1 MKDMGDEEL
10 RVGLAHHRK
19 TRSRCSID
27 WTLPPADF
35 EGLDLATDARRLR
48 SKAAKFS
55 TGDHRLPGDGFT
67 GFDSTNTTQ
76 ESYIQLPGF
85 IDRLIMLREK
95 GEEGRWFPYTYEVV
109 IFQWFALLVEQTR
122 SMEQQSKDSVS
133 SATAS
138 NDSGDA
144 GDGSIQ
150 FSYRPGSSS
159 VNGTTKKSLKDA
171 ALKARGVTVAC
182 APILF
187 EIIKKSLGWRIDS
200 IFRLGR
206 DDSVTSGLSEEHL
219 PLVTL
224 DNTILSTLEELISM
238 VTDACIDS
246 RNFDS
251 WQFRQ
256 TAIDV
261 NDAIVRFLRDLFA
274 LLDPQ
279 AVQRLILVYFSRFV
293 LKEGKHWQDRDSKIG
308 LRCSWETCKLRM
320 NAAALLVRLPDFHEI
335 NMPLM
340 NSWGSWV
347 GSAPEEET
355 IRFFDDAILQL
366 EDFDMSGFVGGEGP
380 VHNSSLALPGLQH
393 HWLVELVTE
402 ICLSATGHAEQ
413 NIQHRASSLLHELYW
428 AHSQRCKA
436 NGSLSVAASMHLPFV
451 VKILGQINYL
461 SSLPAKN
468 QLRKDIFPCVIFVFQ
483 SAPVGLMRAMWRKL
497 CRNAEGRGSTE
508 KYGGIGQFHF
518 DGPLLSNAQAS
529 DVSATLEDDDDDDDD
544 GDVTLDDASPPSILD
559 VFSLLNLALKTLE
572 YEGSEVVLA
581 DDETFDNIGDQVAT
595 WRREFLLS
603 LEQENYAKLPAR
615 PRPFPGLQSTK
626 KQEKD
631 SKNTPQNTTTSSRK
645 WFSHDSAIVIV
656 NTCRYIVREVLGML
670 KSYHGS
676 GTAAEESH
684 RSGREED
691 DISDANY
698 EFKRQSST
706 ASAASARKDD
716 GFDPLKFSPTDTVI
730 FVRGTSSVYLHVLCL
745 RESDVVVIKTLIASV
760 EIVKIFGIK
769 IWLTAVGE
777 TLQHWMRI
785 VLLHCGARRAEV
797 RVQALEFLALI
808 LRLTWDAYGS
818 FLRIRLPMLAV
829 QTEVMERIVA
839 TAATR
844 YYREQRRLGTTVQY
858 LTNDSAEAS
867 LAPLWRTLDRLHHKS
882 ASQNVAFRSALMR
895 LAEMMKKLVGAY
907 IAAHAL
913 AIMNR
918 LKSSSS
924 TVINKGLLEDQGS
937 SDGIQHQQP
946 AYIHNSLVSVHRILA
961 NSAGFSK
968 QFLGLQGSSS
978 SNNDVVTHSEAIE
991 DAFIQ
996 AADVFSPTELP
1007 SHRVAWLRKLAE
1019 FHESREK
1026 FAEEATCHF
1035 NIHCTLRQA
1044 AKLHD
1049 SLWAS
1054 VPFLPWANDAD
1065 GVHLEGDGP
1074 ASGDLY
1080 DADYDSIDFSV
1091 DEFPDSDLDGRQ
1103 IEKNHSF
1110 RRIFYRV
1117 ANSVRM
1123 RTGDWDVGGNKTL
1136 FYGVTFTSEFN
1147 ASSPWIP
1154 LREMEEDMV
1163 EEAETA
1169 GDLYLKA
1176 GIVESSRFAWS
1187 LATQFYS
1194 ETFNYA
1200 KLAHV
1205 YRRLALVVE
1214 SQVPSVDTSNQLELS
1229 SPLGRFYRVW
1239 FHGGA
1244 PDELMGAEF
1253 VYRAGATVK
1262 LEKFGRAL
1270 CSVLKCVLP
1279 EKTPIDLV
1287 LDDGRPE
1294 DSSQRKHNQ
1303 RRGLGATNRE
1313 PVKIKVTPLR
1323 PMMKRESS
1331 LRGTPEWFYKQTD
1344 YAGFS
1349 SRPTVQSH
1357 NSGTGRRAPSMDE
1370 GTFHM
1375 GFSPRHRSYGSRT
1388 VSDMS
1393 SGPSGSS
1400 GPSFSGR
1407 MGSHYGVQSSS
1418 TVGANRDIGGDLS
1431 VIGGGNI
1438 VGVEKFSFTQPI
1450 KKDKIRGSKDW
1461 LTSPVG
1467 DFSEKTLRV
1476 TQITVEKCF
1485 PSCVSRQSVV
1495 HRAVYTQSPL
1505 EAGVEAVCSWCAV
1518 LFRTA
1523 VATNGLSVTGR
1534 YTVPTVYFLCAEHCI
1549 YLVCYLPFG
1558 LIHHLTR
1565 IPNSALISFALS
1577 SVHE

>member
-10 RVGLAHHRK
+10 TVGVAHHRK

-27 WTLPPADF
+27 WTLPPTDF
-35 EGLDLATDARRLR
+35 GGLDFAADARRPRNKTAHALTDGHHSR
-48 SKAAKFS
+48 
-55 TGDHRLPGDGFT
+55 GDGFP
-67 GFDSTNTTQ
+67 NTSR

-85 IDRLIMLREK
+85 IDRLIMLRER

-122 SMEQQSKDSVS
+122 SMEQQPRDS
-133 SATAS
+133 SATS
-138 NDSGDA
+138 STDSVEA
-144 GDGSIQ
+144 GDGSNQ
-150 FSYRPGSSS
+150 FAYRPGSS
-159 VNGTTKKSLKDA
+159 NINPATKKSLKDA
-171 ALKARGVTVAC
+171 ALKARGVTIAC

-187 EIIKKSLGWRIDS
+187 EIIKKSLGWRVDS
-200 IFRLGR
+200 IFRRSRNSNGT
-206 DDSVTSGLSEEHL
+206 DPKDEHL

-224 DNTILSTLEELISM
+224 DATILSTLEELISM

-279 AVQRLILVYFSRFV
+279 VVQRLILVYFSRFV

-308 LRCSWETCKLRM
+308 LRCSWETCKLRL
-320 NAAALLVRLPDFHEI
+320 NAAALLVRLPDFHDV
-335 NMPLM
+335 NMPFM
-340 NSWGSWV
+340 NRWGNWV

-355 IRFFDDAILQL
+355 IRFFDNAILQL
-366 EDFDMSGFVGGEGP
+366 EEFDMSGFVGGEGP
-380 VHNSSLALPGLQH
+380 MRSSSLDLPGLQH

-413 NIQHRASSLLHELYW
+413 NIQHRASSLLHELFW

-436 NGSLSVAASMHLPFV
+436 NGSISVAASMHLPLV
-451 VKILGQINYL
+451 IKILGQINYL

-497 CRNAEGRGSTE
+497 CRNAEGKGLTE
-508 KYGGIGQFHF
+508 KYGGIGEFHF
-518 DGPLLSNAQAS
+518 DGPFLSNVQTS
-529 DVSATLEDDDDDDDD
+529 DDATTAAEDDDEENEVDE
-544 GDVTLDDASPPSILD
+544 TSPPSILD

-581 DDETFDNIGDQVAT
+581 DDETFDNIADQVII
-595 WRREFLLS
+595 WRKEFLLS
-603 LEQENYAKLPAR
+603 KEQDNYAKLPAR

-626 KQEKD
+626 KHEKD
-631 SKNTPQNTTTSSRK
+631 SEKTAQYTTTSSRK

-676 GTAAEESH
+676 SSGTTAEETH

-691 DISDANY
+691 DISDADY

-706 ASAASARKDD
+706 TSATSAKKDD
-716 GFDPLKFSPTDTVI
+716 GSDPLNFSPADTVI

-769 IWLTAVGE
+769 VFLTAVGE

-844 YYREQRRLGTTVQY
+844 YYREQRRIGTTVQY

-924 TVINKGLLEDQGS
+924 PVINKGLIEDQGTS
-937 SDGIQHQQP
+937 SSNDMQQP

-968 QFLGLQGSSS
+968 QFLGLQGSSA
-978 SNNDVVTHSEAIE
+978 SNNDVVTHNEAIE

-1054 VPFLPWANDAD
+1054 VPFLPWANDVD

-1080 DADYDSIDFSV
+1080 DADYDSIDLSV
-1091 DEFPDSDLDGRQ
+1091 DEFPDSDLDGRH

-1123 RTGDWDVGGNKTL
+1123 RTGDWDMGGNKTL

-1313 PVKIKVTPLR
+1313 PIKIKVTPLR
-1323 PMMKRESS
+1323 PLMRRESS

-1344 YAGFS
+1344 YVGFS
-1349 SRPTVQSH
+1349 SRPSVQSYS
-1357 NSGTGRRAPSMDE
+1357 SGTGRRAPSMDE

-1375 GFSPRHRSYGSRT
+1375 GLSPRHRSYGSRT
-1388 VSDMS
+1388 ISDMS
-1393 SGPSGSS
+1393 SGFSASS
-1400 GPSFSGR
+1400 GTSFSGR
-1407 MGSHYGVQSSS
+1407 MGSHNGARSSS
-1418 TVGANRDIGGDLS
+1418 TVGANRDMGGDLS

-1438 VGVEKFSFTQPI
+1438 VGVDKFSFTQPI
-1450 KKDKIRGSKDW
+1450 KKDKLRGSKDW

-1467 DFSEKTLRV
+1467 DFSEKNLRV

-1534 YTVPTVYFLCAEHCI
+1534 CKRTYA
-1549 YLVCYLPFG
+1549 
-1558 LIHHLTR
+1558 HLM
-1565 IPNSALISFALS
+1565 NF
-1577 SVHE
+1577 

>member
-1 MKDMGDEEL
+1 MMKDMGDEEL
-10 RVGLAHHRK
+10 RVGAAHHRK

-27 WTLPPADF
+27 WTLPPTDF
-35 EGLDLATDARRLR
+35 GGLDLAADSRRLR
-48 SKAAKFS
+48 NKTAKASF
-55 TGDHRLPGDGFT
+55 DDRRLRGDGFPE
-67 GFDSTNTTQ
+67 FDAAGTSR

-85 IDRLIMLREK
+85 IDRLMILREK
-95 GEEGRWFPYTYEVV
+95 GGEGRWFPYTYEVV

-122 SMEQQSKDSVS
+122 SMDQEPRDTSSTVS
-133 SATAS
+133 PTK
-138 NDSGDA
+138 SGEA
-144 GDGSIQ
+144 GDGTIQ
-150 FSYRPGSSS
+150 FAYRPGSSR
-159 VNGTTKKSLKDA
+159 VNTATKKSLKDA
-171 ALKARGVTVAC
+171 ALKARGVTIAC

-200 IFRLGR
+200 IFRLGQSSNGK
-206 DDSVTSGLSEEHL
+206 DPKDQHL

-261 NDAIVRFLRDLFA
+261 NDAIIRFLRDLFA

-279 AVQRLILVYFSRFV
+279 VVQRLVLVYFSRFV

-308 LRCSWETCKLRM
+308 LRCSWETCKLRL
-320 NAAALLVRLPDFHEI
+320 NAAALLVRLPDFHDI
-335 NMPLM
+335 NMPFM
-340 NSWGSWV
+340 NRWGNWV

-355 IRFFDDAILQL
+355 IRFFDHAILQL
-366 EDFDMSGFVGGEGP
+366 EEFDMSGYVGGEEP
-380 VHNSSLALPGLQH
+380 VRSSSLALPGLQH

-413 NIQHRASSLLHELYW
+413 NIQHRASSLLHELFW

-436 NGSLSVAASMHLPFV
+436 KGSLSVAASMHLPFV
-451 VKILGQINYL
+451 IKILGQINYL

-468 QLRKDIFPCVIFVFQ
+468 QLRRDIFPCVIFVFQ

-497 CRNAEGRGSTE
+497 CRNAEGKGLTE
-508 KYGGIGQFHF
+508 KYGGIGEFHF
-518 DGPLLSNAQAS
+518 DSPLLSNTKNFDDSTAGRR
-529 DVSATLEDDDDDDDD
+529 DGDEDDDDDDDD
-544 GDVTLDDASPPSILD
+544 DGADDIDDASPPSILD
-559 VFSLLNLALKTLE
+559 VFSLLNLTLKTLE
-572 YEGSEVVLA
+572 YEGSEAVLA
-581 DDETFDNIGDQVAT
+581 DDETFDNIGDQVIT
-595 WRREFLLS
+595 WRKEFLLS
-603 LEQENYAKLPAR
+603 REQENYAKLPAR

-626 KQEKD
+626 RQERD
-631 SKNTPQNTTTSSRK
+631 SEKTTQYTTTSSRK

-670 KSYHGS
+670 KSYHGG
-676 GTAAEESH
+676 GTSAEETH

-691 DISDANY
+691 DISDTGY
-698 EFKRQSST
+698 EFKRQGSTTSTSST
-706 ASAASARKDD
+706 KKDD
-716 GFDPLKFSPTDTVI
+716 GSDPLNFSPADTVI

-769 IWLTAVGE
+769 VFLTAVGE

-844 YYREQRRLGTTVQY
+844 YYREQRRLGTTVQF

-867 LAPLWRTLDRLHHKS
+867 LAPLWRTLDRLHNKS

-924 TVINKGLLEDQGS
+924 PVINKGLLEDQGS
-937 SDGIQHQQP
+937 SDGMQQP

-968 QFLGLQGSSS
+968 QFLGLHGSSS
-978 SNNDVVTHSEAIE
+978 SNSDVVTHNEAIE

-1049 SLWAS
+1049 SLWTS

-1080 DADYDSIDFSV
+1080 DADYDSVDLSI
-1091 DEFPDSDLDGRQ
+1091 DEFPDNDLDGRH

-1123 RTGDWDVGGNKTL
+1123 RTGDWDMGGNKTL

-1176 GIVESSRFAWS
+1176 GVVESSRFAWS

-1214 SQVPSVDTSNQLELS
+1214 SQVPSVDTNNQLELS

-1287 LDDGRPE
+1287 LDDGRP
-1294 DSSQRKHNQ
+1294 DDTSQRKHNQ
-1303 RRGLGATNRE
+1303 RRGLGAANRE

-1323 PMMKRESS
+1323 PLMKRESS

-1349 SRPTVQSH
+1349 SRPSAQSY

-1375 GFSPRHRSYGSRT
+1375 GLSPRHRSYGSRT

-1393 SGPSGSS
+1393 SGLSASS
-1400 GPSFSGR
+1400 GTSFSGR
-1407 MGSHYGVQSSS
+1407 MGSHYGARLSS
-1418 TVGANRDIGGDLS
+1418 TVGANRNIVEDLS

-1438 VGVEKFSFTQPI
+1438 VGVDKFSFTQPI
-1450 KKDKIRGSKDW
+1450 KKDKVRGSKDW

-1495 HRAVYTQSPL
+1495 HRAVFTQSPL
-1505 EAGVEAVCSWCAV
+1505 EAAVEAVCSWCAV

-1534 YTVPTVYFLCAEHCI
+1534 CIVPQIFDFPTCLLDGFKPIRL
-1549 YLVCYLPFG
+1549 
-1558 LIHHLTR
+1558 LIFF
-1565 IPNSALISFALS
+1565 ISLS
-1577 SVHE
+1577 ITW